1 MEPNRPLRAYWD
13 VMVIT
18 GLESDR
24 ELWLAVKS
32 GDSTAFGELFRRHA
46 TTVANYCAYR
56 NGTFRDAEDLTAT
69 VFLEAWRSRDLLVVG
84 DPGALPLLFG
94 IAAHVTAHHRRGIAR
109 RLRAVARLGPS
120 DSPVDAGVD
129 SSDEICSR
137 LDAQRD
143 ARVVHRALSRLS
155 PGQRAAVELC
165 FMGDLTTEQAAL
177 TLGVPVGT
185 VKSRLSRARTILQE
199 SLAPRV
205 THPQEELK

>member
-1 MEPNRPLRAYWD
+1 
-13 VMVIT
+13 MVIT
-18 GLESDR
+18 GLETDSV
-24 ELWLAVKS
+24 LWQAATS

-46 TTVANYCAYR
+46 STVANYCAYR
-56 NGTFRDAEDLTAT
+56 NGTFRDAEDLTST
-69 VFLEAWRSRDLLVVG
+69 VFLEAWRSRDRLVVG

-94 IAAHVTAHHRRGIAR
+94 IAAHVTAHHRRGLAR
-109 RLRAVARLGPS
+109 RLRAVARISPS
-120 DSPVDAGVD
+120 DSSFDVSVD

-165 FMGDLTTEQAAL
+165 FMGDLTTDQAAL

-199 SLAPRV
+199 SLTPRV
-205 THPQEELK
+205 ARTQEELT

>member
-1 MEPNRPLRAYWD
+1 
-13 VMVIT
+13 VKVIS

-24 ELWLAVKS
+24 ELWLAVTS

-46 TTVANYCAYR
+46 STVANYCAYR

-69 VFLEAWRSRDLLVVG
+69 VFLEAWRSRERLVVG
-84 DPGALPLLFG
+84 EPGALPLLFG
-94 IAAHVTAHHRRGIAR
+94 IAAHVAAHHRRGTAR
-109 RLRAVARLGPS
+109 RLRAIARLAHS
-120 DSPVDAGVD
+120 DSPGHSRLAGTD
-129 SSDEICSR
+129 PSDEICTR

-143 ARVVHRALSRLS
+143 ARLVHRALSRLS

-205 THPQEELK
+205 THPQEELT